1 MGTPTSSPLD
11 RPRGSAFPLPWL
23 VPILA
28 VVGTLAFLI
37 TTPHGFLT
45 KMDMVGYAVCHR
57 IPSHSFA
64 IAGHQLPLCA
74 RCTGTFIGTL
84 VGFVG
89 QAALLR
95 RRRAGEFP
103 PAPILVILAGFT
115 LLWAADGANSYLAL
129 IRGPHLY
136 EPQNWLRLTTG
147 ALNGLTM
154 SALVYPVFNFTLWR
168 PPTSVG
174 PHPTTVGPHPT
185 TVGPHPTTVGPH
197 PTTVGPPLTERTIRN
212 LGDLGLLVLL
222 EAGLIGLL
230 LTRWSFLLYP
240 LALLS
245 ALGVLA
251 LLTTVNS
258 MLVLIIVR
266 RENVAETWREA
277 VVPLLAGFIV
287 SLVQVG
293 VIDIVRYMLT
303 GTLSGIPP
311 LG

>member
-28 VVGTLAFLI
+28 VTGTLAFLI
-37 TTPHGFLT
+37 TTPDGFLT

-168 PPTSVG
+168 
-174 PHPTTVGPHPT
+174 
-185 TVGPHPTTVGPH
+185 HPTTVGPH

-212 LGDLGLLVLL
+212 LGDLGLLVLP

-266 RENVAETWREA
+266 RENVVETWREA